1 MKPILCILLSASVA
15 LAAPETLDTL
25 TVKSAAAASLT
36 LPTLEQDRLELR
48 KIPGGTEAFSSGR
61 YLTGR
66 SSTLADT
73 FALSPGVIAQSRFG
87 SDEAR
92 ISIRG
97 SGLQRTFH
105 GRGIRFMQDGIPLN
119 LADGG
124 FDMQSADPLA
134 ASHIKIWRGGNA
146 LANGSTTL
154 GGAIDYISN
163 NGRNAPGYSLRSEA
177 GSYGYFRTRLAGGLT
192 AGSSDLYFSLSQSR
206 QDGFRDHAE
215 QSAQRFFGNFG
226 IQLRDDLETR
236 FYLSAIH
243 TDSELPGSLTKAEME
258 ANPRQADNSFF
269 GSKRY
274 GNRRDFELFRL
285 ANKTTLRDG
294 GNTWDFMAGYT
305 YKDLDHPI
313 TPFAGVL
320 DQLSRDLILGTT
332 FTNTD
337 NFLGRENRFRAGISY
352 NHGTIAHTA
361 YENAF
366 GKRGARRIHDDQTAT
381 NLEAFVENRHHLTD
395 SISLTTSIA
404 AAYSTRESRR
414 DFQNPAANPPFYFP
428 PAPGSLT
435 SYDDSYANIAP
446 ALGLLSEKDG
456 IQWFAGYSRS
466 FEPPSFSEAVTANI
480 ARDAQTA
487 DTIEIGTRGTRSA
500 LRWDATLYYS
510 RIKDELLTLTDPITL
525 VSTTRNADDT
535 IHYGLELGG
544 EIDLL
549 GTNLEETAEHR
560 LVLRSVYTYGSFR
573 FDGDPTYGDNRIAGL
588 PPQLMR
594 GELLWENASGWY
606 AGPTF
611 EWSPVKSFIDHRNTY
626 AADPYALLGFKF
638 GRRVPEGVSWFVELK
653 NLTDETHAATH
664 GVIDNAGGL
673 DQRQFLP
680 GEGRSVFIKHR
691 MGILASRSGQEAGF
705 HEMNSLI
712 APSCLTLSAT
722 SKSP

>member
-1 MKPILCILLSASVA
+1 MKPFFHLILSASVA
-15 LAAPETLDTL
+15 LAAPDTLDT
-25 TVKSAAAASLT
+25 TVIKSTAESLT
-36 LPTLEQDRLELR
+36 QPTLEQDRLELR
-48 KIPGGTEAFSSGR
+48 KIPGGTETINTER

-124 FDMQSADPLA
+124 FDMQSVDPLA
-134 ASHIKIWRGGNA
+134 ASHINIWRGGNA

-154 GGAIDYISN
+154 GGAIGYISN
-163 NGRNAPGYSLRSEA
+163 TGRNAPGYSLRAEA
-177 GSYGYFRTRLAGGLT
+177 GSYGYLRARFAGGLT
-192 AGSSDLYFSLSQSR
+192 EGSKDLYFSLSQS
-206 QDGFRDHAE
+206 QQNGFRDHAE
-215 QSAQRFFGNFG
+215 QDAQRLFANFG

-236 FYLSAIH
+236 FFLTAID
-243 TDSELPGSLTKAEME
+243 TESELPGSLTKAKME
-258 ANPRQADNSFF
+258 ANPRQADRSGF
-269 GSKRY
+269 GALNY
-274 GNRRDFELFRL
+274 DNRRDFELYRL

-294 GNTWDFMAGYT
+294 NNTWDFAAGYT

-320 DQLSRDLILGTT
+320 DQLSHDFILGTT

-337 NFLGRENRFRAGISY
+337 DLMCRENRFRAGILFT
-352 NHGTIAHTA
+352 HGNTTA
-361 YENAF
+361 SSYENVL
-366 GKRGARRIHDDQTAT
+366 GRRGARRSYDEQTAT
-381 NLEAFVENRHHLTD
+381 NLEAFVENQHHLTEALT
-395 SISLTTSIA
+395 LTTSLA
-404 AAYSTRESRR
+404 AARSTRENRR
-414 DFQNPAANPPFYFP
+414 GFQSPAAVPPFYFP
-428 PAPGSLT
+428 PGPGALT
-435 SYDDSYANIAP
+435 SYDDSYTNLAP
-446 ALGLLSEKDG
+446 ALGLLHEKGG

-466 FEPPSFSEAVTANI
+466 FEPPSFSETVTANI

-500 LRWDATLYYS
+500 FRWDATAYYS
-510 RIKDELLTLTDPITL
+510 KVKDELLTLTDPLTL
-525 VSTTRNADDT
+525 VSTTTNADDT

-549 GTNLEETAEHR
+549 GTAWDAANPQNR
-560 LVLRSVYTYGSFR
+560 LVLRTAYTYGSFR

-588 PPQLMR
+588 PPHLLR
-594 GELLWENASGWY
+594 GELLWENSGGWY

-611 EWSPVKSFIDHRNTY
+611 EWSPVKSFIDHRNTFS
-626 AADPYALLGFKF
+626 ADPYAILGFKF
-638 GRRVPEGVSWFVELK
+638 GRRVSEGVSWFVEAK
-653 NLTDETHAATH
+653 NLTNKTYAATH
-664 GVIDNAGGL
+664 GVIDNAGGV

-680 GEGRSVFIKHR
+680 GDGRSVF
-691 MGILASRSGQEAGF
+691 AGLEWKF
-705 HEMNSLI
+705 
-712 APSCLTLSAT
+712 
-722 SKSP
+722 